1 MNEVTQMS
9 GHSKW
14 STIKRKK
21 GAADA
26 KRGKIFS
33 KIIKQITSS
42 ARKGGGDPDA
52 NAELRFLIDKAKQ
65 ANMPAENVKRAI
77 AKGTGDLEGADFT
90 EMLYEGYGPGGVAL
104 LIEVLTD
111 NINRA
116 ASEIRYIFSKNGGS
130 LGAPGGVAWLFD
142 KRGQI
147 LLDAGTMSEDDL
159 LGVALEAGVDDIVQ
173 EGDFFEVTCEP
184 SDFLDV
190 KQAFDDAGVTYESAE
205 VVRIPQTT
213 VKVEGSQAKQVLRLV
228 EKLEDNDEVE
238 NVYANFDIDDEV
250 MEEMET

>member
-1 MNEVTQMS
+1 MS

-33 KIIKQITSS
+33 KLIKQITSS
-42 ARKGGGDPDA
+42 ARKGGGDSDA

-116 ASEIRYIFSKNGGS
+116 ASEIRYIFSKSGGS
-130 LGAPGGVAWLFD
+130 LGAPGCVAWLFD

-147 LLDAGTMSEDDL
+147 LVDAGTISEDDL

-205 VVRIPQTT
+205 VVMIPQTT

-228 EKLEDNDEVE
+228 EKLEDNDDVE

>member
-33 KIIKQITSS
+33 KLIKQITSS
-42 ARKGGGDPDA
+42 ARKGGGDSDA

-77 AKGTGDLEGADFT
+77 AKGTGDLEGPDFT

-116 ASEIRYIFSKNGGS
+116 ASEIRYIFSKSGGS
-130 LGAPGGVAWLFD
+130 LGAPGCVAWLFD

-147 LLDAGTMSEDDL
+147 LVDAGTISEDDL

-205 VVRIPQTT
+205 VVMIPQTT

-228 EKLEDNDEVE
+228 EKLEDNDDVE